1 MLLLLILAVSC
12 LVTCT
17 MDGRYCSYERE
28 DGNTMQGLRT
38 ICSSLCYCFPQQVEV
53 NKSCQDVDEEDFMM
67 RPNELMKVLCIRPP
81 RTPAMTPEETPP
93 RTPEETPEM
102 TPEETPARTPEET
115 PAMIPFNTPHQTPF
129 NTPFQTPNWTI
140 ARTRYDTPTLPLET
154 LSANIIQPEVQFA
167 PLYLYILVP
176 IIVVLLIV
184 IALLVI
190 CCRKKIEEE
199 TPVSDYSEPVIIPQN
214 VPIPD
219 YTITVNSEMYN
230 EDSDPFA
237 GDFIVSDD
245 YFDAMETDYCRF
257 HKKLSK

>member
-1 MLLLLILAVSC
+1 MFLLIILATC
-12 LVTCT
+12 LLTCRMEDKRCNFYT
-17 MDGRYCSYERE
+17 E
-28 DGNTMQGLRT
+28 DGLYNGRARCGNPER
-38 ICSSLCYCFPQQVEV
+38 ICYCFPLQAELDKPCEDITTKDYLNPPYPIEIDCRSNIPNRTQPPIRTPKPTRTPVRTPEMTP
-53 NKSCQDVDEEDFMM
+53 EE
-67 RPNELMKVLCIRPP
+67 
-81 RTPAMTPEETPP
+81 TPAMTPEETPEETP
-93 RTPEETPEM
+93 AMTPEETPAM
-102 TPEETPARTPEET
+102 TPEETPARTPEE
-115 PAMIPFNTPHQTPF
+115 
-129 NTPFQTPNWTI
+129 TPNWTI
-140 ARTRYDTPTLPLET
+140 ARTRYDTPTLPFET

-190 CCRKKIEEE
+190 CCQRTKVETEEE
-199 TPVSDYSEPVIIPQN
+199 TPDSEPVIIPQN

-245 YFDAMETDYCRF
+245 YFDAMETD
-257 HKKLSK
+257 